1 MEPGLRTADEETV
14 EVRVSRVLRESV
26 GVEPGRIAPEARLA
40 EDLGVDSLDR
50 IQLVFEL
57 ESEFGI
63 EIPDQEIAQVQTVG
77 DVVRRL
83 EAAMARREAS

>member
-1 MEPGLRTADEETV
+1 MEPGLRTGEEGT
-14 EVRVSRVLRESV
+14 EARVARVLRESV
-26 GVEPGRIAPEARLA
+26 GVDPERITPDARLV

-50 IQLVFEL
+50 IELVFEL

-83 EAAMARREAS
+83 EEAMARGEG